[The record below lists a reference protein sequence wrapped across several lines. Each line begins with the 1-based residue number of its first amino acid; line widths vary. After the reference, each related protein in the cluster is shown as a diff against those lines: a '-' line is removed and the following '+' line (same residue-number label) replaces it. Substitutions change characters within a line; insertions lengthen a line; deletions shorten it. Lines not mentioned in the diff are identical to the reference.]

1 MTRTMSRHLVAA
13 AFGSLRHATGAVDW
27 FRNQGISPDAIVI
40 GAQSP
45 DGRLR
50 APQRGDN
57 LLHDLRW
64 VVALDLDA
72 SRFDKAVA
80 LATLTRE
87 GGAILK
93 NIPPDLPLTEQR

>member
-1 MTRTMSRHLVAA
+1 MTRTMSRRLVAA
-13 AFGSLRHATGAVDW
+13 AFGSLRHATGAVHW
-27 FRNQGISPDAIVI
+27 FRNQGIAADAIVI

-50 APQRGDN
+50 ATQRGDN
-57 LLHDLRW
+57 LQSGLRW

-72 SRFDKAVA
+72 SKFDKAVA
-80 LATLTRE
+80 LETLTRE

-93 NIPPDLPLTEQR
+93 HIPADLPLTEQR